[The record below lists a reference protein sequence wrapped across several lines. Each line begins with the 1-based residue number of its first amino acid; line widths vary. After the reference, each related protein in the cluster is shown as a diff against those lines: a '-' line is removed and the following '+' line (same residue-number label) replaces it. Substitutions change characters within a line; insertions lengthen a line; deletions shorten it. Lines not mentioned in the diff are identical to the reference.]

1 MWQTLN
7 WNMWFDNPQCDDPAP
22 SQALP
27 PFHYNTQNGSWT
39 SDMGRDW
46 RRSNYQYDDLKDMP
60 PGEPTP
66 EFQALLRQHIKEL
79 YPSTS
84 SIVAPTGYT
93 LANDTF
99 YDYVINV
106 VYDRYALNGRA
117 YSILFYI
124 GEPTKDFSAS
134 KSDPN
139 FVGAIYTFSAPFVSA
154 NGKITCDNCG
164 RQQAAKALSK
174 AQIPLTLPLIR
185 RAAPISAGYST
196 IPAIPLGPLEP
207 EPVEKVLDHGLKW
220 FFVALGGTEVEFS
233 KFPDTEVAV
242 LQGTGKH
249 PVADHIMP
257 RYTDYT
263 KLTDATKNKPLGY
276 GHRIGPNDL
285 IGDD

>member
-7 WNMWFDNPQCDDPAP
+7 WNMWFDNPKSGDPAP

-27 PFHYNTQNGSWT
+27 PFHHDTQNGSWT

-46 RRSNYQYDDLKDMP
+46 RLSNYQYDDLKDMP
-60 PGEPTP
+60 PGEPTA
-66 EFQALLRQHIKEL
+66 EFQALLRQHINEL

-84 SIVAPTGYT
+84 SIVASTDYT
-93 LANDTF
+93 LADHTF

-139 FVGAIYTFSAPFVSA
+139 FVGAVYTFSAPFVSA
-154 NGKITCDNCG
+154 SGKITCDNCG

-185 RAAPISAGYST
+185 RTRLISDGYST
-196 IPAIPLGPLEP
+196 IPATLLGPLKP
-207 EPVEKVLDHGLKW
+207 DKVEQVLHHGLKW
-220 FFVALGGTEVEFS
+220 YFVALGGREVELS